1 MITCGYCSDLVMSL
15 RGKAMQNNN
24 STARLVK
31 GFLATVIGAMLIIA
45 SYKIILKMLLFF
57 GGVVLLRRG
66 LVMLNSAEFERI
78 IDGVKGIFNRIF
90 S

>member
-1 MITCGYCSDLVMSL
+1 
-15 RGKAMQNNN
+15 MQNNN

-45 SYKIILKMLLFF
+45 SYKIILKMVLFF

-66 LVMLNSAEFERI
+66 LLMLNSAEFERI
-78 IDGVKGIFNRIF
+78 VDGIKGTFNRIF

>member
-1 MITCGYCSDLVMSL
+1 MIACGYCNDLTIFL
-15 RGKAMQNNN
+15 WGDTMQGHS
-24 STARLVK
+24 STARLIK
-31 GFLATVIGAMLIIA
+31 GFLATIIGAMLIIV

-66 LVMLNSAEFERI
+66 LLMLNSAEFERCVQTI
-78 IDGVKGIFNRIF
+78 KDGFNRIF